1 MEENIDKSVYKISKK
16 LFDGYLSFHYTEQA
30 LSKCVIVRIS

>member
-16 LFDGYLSFHYTEQA
+16 LFDGYLSFYYTEQA
-30 LSKCVIVRIS
+30 LSKDVAVPIS